1 METIIVSVVSMA
13 LIIIST
19 LVVTVSTFQSANKMA
34 DAWKSMEERSSVV
47 RQTII
52 RVSTPDSYQGGLI
65 NLTVKNEGNANLG
78 DLPRWDAI
86 IQHQSGNAYYLEYS
100 DTYPPGPGEWAVEG
114 IFITVGTPEVF
125 DLNILNPGEQMTVAI
140 NPSQELGIGET
151 ARVMLSTPNGVTT
164 QGYITR
170 TEEN

>member
-34 DAWKSMEERSSVV
+34 DAWKSMEERSSIV

-52 RVSTPDSYQGGLI
+52 RITTPNSYNGGLFD
-65 NLTVKNEGNANLG
+65 LTVRNEGNANLN
-78 DLPRWDAI
+78 DFPRWDAI
-86 IQHQSGNAYYLEYS
+86 IQRQSGNASYLVYS
-100 DTYPPGPGEWAVEG
+100 EIYPPGPGEWAVED
-114 IFITVGTPEVF
+114 ILITEGTSEVF
-125 DLNILNPGEQMTVAI
+125 DLNILNPGEQMTVSI
-140 NPSQELGIGET
+140 NPSQELGFGET
-151 ARVMLSTPNGVTT
+151 ARIIFSTPNGVTA

-170 TEEN
+170 AEES